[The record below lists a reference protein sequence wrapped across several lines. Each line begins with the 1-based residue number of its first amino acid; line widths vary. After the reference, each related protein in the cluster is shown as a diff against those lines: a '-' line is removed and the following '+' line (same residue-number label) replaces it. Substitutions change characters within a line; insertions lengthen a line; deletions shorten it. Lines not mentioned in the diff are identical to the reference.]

1 LVTCT
6 YISIIQISIGK
17 KDQQEF
23 TRYPDTCASK
33 VHKIQDIEA
42 EANKLY
48 LEIDVSRFLSLDNI
62 GDEDP
67 KNHILS
73 WADTT
78 DPGSHQQVMMIVT
91 ILNNQD

>member
-1 LVTCT
+1 LVTHT

-23 TRYPDTCASK
+23 TRYPDICASK
-33 VHKIQDIEA
+33 VHKIQDVEVK
-42 EANKLY
+42 ANKLH

-62 GDEDP
+62 GDENP
-67 KNHILS
+67 NNHILS

-78 DPGSHQQVMMIVT
+78 DLGSHQQVMMIAT